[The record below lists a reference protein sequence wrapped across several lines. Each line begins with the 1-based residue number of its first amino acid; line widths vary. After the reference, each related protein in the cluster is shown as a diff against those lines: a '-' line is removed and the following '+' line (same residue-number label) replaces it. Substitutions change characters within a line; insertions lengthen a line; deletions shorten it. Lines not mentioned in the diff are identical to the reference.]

1 MEAKALVAYYCVM
14 QFVYPGFLFA
24 LFAISIPIIIH
35 LFNFRRYKKIVF
47 SDIRFLKQVI
57 EKNQKQQNI
66 KNWLV
71 LLCRILA
78 ISFLVIAFAQPYL
91 PFQKN
96 KSIQKD
102 KTVSIFIDNSFSMST
117 MGKEGELLET
127 AKNKV
132 RQIVDVYKNDCQFQ
146 LLSNDFEGKH
156 QRLVNK
162 QDFLNMLDEITLSA
176 SNKNLSQILSRQSQA
191 LSQNNSERISYI
203 ISDFQ
208 EKQLNATSYEMDS
221 NLLVKFIP
229 IEAEK
234 QQNIFIDSAW
244 LLTPLIKPNSPV
256 TLKVRLRNESDDK
269 SENQPLVLT
278 INKVQKALQN
288 FSCESHSYV
297 DIDLTFTSSKEAFQN
312 FELSI
317 IDNPI
322 TFDDKLYFTIS
333 PSYKAE
339 VLIINDKKDNAFL
352 NQVLK
357 VDDYYQSSIQ
367 NIKQLDF
374 SAFKNKQLIILN
386 EAENISTGLIEEL
399 KKQVLNGGYLLII
412 PPSNSSQM
420 QILNAL
426 SSSLS
431 NIQYAELT
439 RQELKIDKI
448 NTQDELF
455 KGVFNKRSQNIDA
468 PSLHTYYPFSI
479 SSSTRGSDIFS
490 LNNGSPFIFKSDLG
504 KGKIFYSASPFSDEF
519 SSFQKHAFFVPFI
532 LKIAIGKQIAPELY
546 YTIGKDKLIKFKTE
560 NDDKIGYISKD
571 KFEMVANIKNNQE
584 SKTMFV
590 DEQINDA
597 GSYHIKGADKTKLL
611 ASVSFNYNRVESYM
625 GNFTKSDLEKINPS
639 AEIIKED
646 ISTMKKK
653 IELEEYGISYWK
665 YALLAAFAFILIEIL
680 LLRIMK

>member
-1 MEAKALVAYYCVM
+1 M

-47 SDIRFLKQVI
+47 SDIRYLKQVI

-91 PFQKN
+91 PYQQN
-96 KSIQKD
+96 KSVQKD
-102 KTVSIFIDNSFSMST
+102 KTVSIFVDNSFSMSA
-117 MGKEGELLET
+117 MGKDGELLET
-127 AKNKV
+127 AKNKA

-162 QDFLNMLDEITLSA
+162 QDFLNMLDEIKLSP
-176 SNKNLSQILSRQSQA
+176 SSKNLSQIFSRQSQA
-191 LSQNNSERISYI
+191 LSQNNNERIFYI

-208 EKQLNATSYEMDS
+208 EKQLNASNYELDS
-221 NLLVKFIP
+221 NLLAKFIP

-244 LLTPLIKPNSPV
+244 LLTPLVKPNSPV
-256 TLKVRLRNESDDK
+256 TIKVRLRNESNEK
-269 SENQPLVLT
+269 SENLPLVLT

-288 FSCESHSYV
+288 FSCESHTYI
-297 DIDLTFTSSKEAFQN
+297 DIDLTFTCGTEAFQN
-312 FELSI
+312 AELSI

-357 VDDYYQSSIQ
+357 VDGYYQSSIQ

-386 EAENISTGLIEEL
+386 EPENISSGLIEEL
-399 KKQVLNGGYLLII
+399 KKQVVSGGYLLVL
-412 PPSNSSQM
+412 PPSNST
-420 QILNAL
+420 QIQGLNTLAN
-426 SSSLS
+426 SLS
-431 NIQYAELT
+431 NIQYTDLT
-439 RQELKIDKI
+439 KQELKIDKI
-448 NTQDELF
+448 NTQDDLF
-455 KGVFNKRSQNIDA
+455 KGVFNKLPQNMDA
-468 PSLHTYYPFSI
+468 PSLFAYYPFNI
-479 SSSTRGSDIFS
+479 STITKGSEIFS
-490 LNNGSPFIFKSDLG
+490 LNNGAPFIFKSNLG
-504 KGKIFYSASPFSDEF
+504 KGKIFYAASPFSDEF

-532 LKIAIGKQIAPELY
+532 LKIALGKQIAPELY
-546 YTIGKDKLIKFKTE
+546 YTIGNDKLVKFKSE
-560 NDDKIGYISKD
+560 SEDKIGFISKD
-571 KFEMVANIKNNQE
+571 KFEMVADIKNNQDD
-584 SKTMFV
+584 KTIFV
-590 DEQINDA
+590 DDQIKEA
-597 GSYHIKGADKTKLL
+597 GSYQIKGDKSKML
-611 ASVSFNYNRVESYM
+611 AAMSFNYNRVESYM
-625 GNFTKSDLEKINPS
+625 GNFTGSDLEKINPT

-653 IELEEYGISYWK
+653 IELEEYGTSYWK
-665 YALLAAFAFILIEIL
+665 YALFAALAFVLLELIL
-680 LLRIMK
+680 LRLIK

>member
-1 MEAKALVAYYCVM
+1 M

-24 LFAISIPIIIH
+24 LFAISIPILIH

-102 KTVSIFIDNSFSMST
+102 KTVSIFVDNSFSMSA

-127 AKNKV
+127 AKNKA

-162 QDFLNMLDEITLSA
+162 QDFLNMLDEIKLSA
-176 SNKNLSQILSRQSQA
+176 SSKNLNQILSRQSQA

-208 EKQLNATSYEMDS
+208 EKQLNVSSYEIDS

-229 IEAEK
+229 IEVEK
-234 QQNIFIDSAW
+234 QQNVFIDSAW
-244 LLTPLIKPNSPV
+244 LLTPLIKPNSAV
-256 TLKVRLRNESDDK
+256 SLKVRLRNESDEK
-269 SENQPLVLT
+269 SENLPLVLT

-288 FSCESHSYV
+288 FTCESHSYV
-297 DIDLTFTSSKEAFQN
+297 DIDLTFTSGAEAFQN
-312 FELSI
+312 AELSI

-333 PSYKAE
+333 PSYKAD
-339 VLIINDKKDNAFL
+339 VLIINDKKENAFL

-357 VDDYYQSSIQ
+357 VDDYYQSSTQ

-412 PPSNSSQM
+412 PPSNSTQM
-420 QILNAL
+420 QGLNAL
-426 SSSLS
+426 ASGLS

-439 RQELKIDKI
+439 KQELKIDKI

-455 KGVFNKRSQNIDA
+455 KGVFSKLPQNIDA
-468 PSLHTYYPFSI
+468 PSLHSYYPLNI

-490 LNNGSPFIFKSDLG
+490 LNNGAPFIFKSNLG
-504 KGKIFYSASPFSDEF
+504 KGKIFYAATPFSDEF
-519 SSFQKHAFFVPFI
+519 CSFQKHAFFVPFI
-532 LKIAIGKQIAPELY
+532 LKIALGKQISPELY
-546 YTIGKDKLIKFKTE
+546 CTIGKDKLVKFKNE
-560 NDDKIGYISKD
+560 GEDKIAYISKD
-571 KFEMVANIKNNQE
+571 KFEMVADIKNSTDNK
-584 SKTMFV
+584 SIFV
-590 DEQINDA
+590 DDQMKEA
-597 GSYHIKGADKTKLL
+597 GSYQIKGTDKSKSLGSL
-611 ASVSFNYNRVESYM
+611 SFNYNRVESYM
-625 GNFTKSDLEKINPS
+625 GNFTNSELENISPS

-653 IELEEYGISYWK
+653 IELEEYGKSYWK
-665 YALLAAFAFILIEIL
+665 YALFAALAFILIEIL
-680 LLRIMK
+680 LLRLMK

>member
-1 MEAKALVAYYCVM
+1 MEAKTLVAYYCVM

-24 LFAISIPIIIH
+24 LFTISIPIIIH

-57 EKNQKQQNI
+57 EKNQKQHNI

-71 LLCRILA
+71 LLCRVLA

-91 PFQKN
+91 PYQEN
-96 KSIQKD
+96 KSLEKD
-102 KTVSIFIDNSFSMST
+102 KAVSIFVDNSFSMSA

-127 AKNKV
+127 AKNKA
-132 RQIVDVYKNDCQFQ
+132 RQIVNVYKSDCQFQ

-162 QDFLNMLDEITLSA
+162 QDFLNMLDEIKLSA
-176 SNKNLSQILSRQSQA
+176 SSKNISQILSRQSQA

-208 EKQLNATSYEMDS
+208 EKQLNVASYELDS
-221 NLLVKFIP
+221 SLLVKFIP

-244 LLTPLIKPNSPV
+244 LLTPLVKPNSPV
-256 TLKVRLRNESDDK
+256 TVKVRLRNESDEK
-269 SENQPLVLT
+269 SENLPLVLT
-278 INKVQKALQN
+278 INNVQKGLQN
-288 FSCESHSYV
+288 FTCDSHSYV
-297 DIDLTFTSSKEAFQN
+297 DIDLTFTCGTEAFQN
-312 FELSI
+312 AELSI

-357 VDDYYQSSIQ
+357 VDGYYQSSIQ

-374 SAFKNKQLIILN
+374 SSFKNKQLIILN
-386 EAENISTGLIEEL
+386 EPENISSGLIEEL

-412 PPSNSSQM
+412 PPSNSF
-420 QILNAL
+420 QIQGLNVLA
-426 SSSLS
+426 SALS
-431 NIQYAELT
+431 NIQYADLT
-439 RQELKIDKI
+439 KQELKINMI
-448 NTQDELF
+448 NTQDDLF
-455 KGVFNKRSQNIDA
+455 KGVFNKLPQNMDA
-468 PSLHTYYPFSI
+468 PSLFAYYPLSI
-479 SSSTRGSDIFS
+479 SSSTRGSEIFS
-490 LNNGSPFIFKSDLG
+490 LNNGATFIFKSNVG
-504 KGKIFYSASPFSDEF
+504 KGKIFYAASPFSDEF

-532 LKIAIGKQIAPELY
+532 LKIALGKQIATELF
-546 YTIGKDKLIKFKTE
+546 YTIGQDKVVKFKSE
-560 NDDKIGYISKD
+560 SDDKMGYISKD
-571 KFEMVANIKNNQE
+571 KFEMVADIKNNQDD
-584 SKTMFV
+584 KTIFV
-590 DEQINDA
+590 DDQIKEA
-597 GSYHIKGADKTKLL
+597 GSYQIKGDKSKML
-611 ASVSFNYNRVESYM
+611 AATSFNYNRVESYM
-625 GNFTKSDLEKINPS
+625 GNLTNSNLGKIIPS

-653 IELEEYGISYWK
+653 IEMEEYGTSFWK
-665 YALLAAFAFILIEIL
+665 YALFAALVFVLLEML
-680 LLRIMK
+680 LLRLMK